1 MLPNLVCDTIVVV
14 TFNKFTWRRI
24 LAFLWAALFVPSVWI
39 FVFAYIVAGD
49 SGKMFSQIGP
59 GDLFLLALLILP
71 ISLLAGAIG
80 GFRNP
85 LTSKMVFLP
94 VPLVLVFALIATIAW
109 RF

>member
-1 MLPNLVCDTIVVV
+1 V
-14 TFNKFTWRRI
+14 TFNKFTWRQV
-24 LAFLWAALFVPSVWI
+24 LAFVWAALFLLSVWI
-39 FVFAYIVAGD
+39 FVFALIVAGD

-85 LTSKMVFLP
+85 LMSKMVLLP
-94 VPLVLVFALIATIAW
+94 VPLVLIFALIATIAW
-109 RF
+109 RY